1 MSNQS
6 GMKDGESSMEQ
17 TEILLTIRRQLT
29 MLQSTI
35 DSLKEQSR
43 QKDEEIER
51 LRQII
56 LNLQRAQFGQR
67 SEKRTYV
74 LDDGNQQ
81 LSLFDTPEKSEEQS
95 SSEPSQNSEREIRV
109 SGHSRKK
116 KRTLEELC
124 ASLPVEER
132 IVDLPD
138 EEKVNA
144 DGHALTCIG
153 QEYIR
158 TELVLERARA
168 KVVKHYRKVYADREL
183 EQETGYAEVFKPVM
197 PPPLLP
203 HSYASASVV
212 TDVLMKKYVD
222 AMPLYRQ
229 EQMWKRMGVELKRG
243 TMANWVI
250 QVADLYLRPF
260 WKRIRSELL
269 TQSTIHAD
277 ETVMQVLKEK
287 GKPATSESRMWVY
300 SSAKRAD
307 IQLRCFE
314 YRESRSG
321 KWAKTFLEGF
331 SGVLITDGYSGY
343 NKVQEAERAGCWAHM
358 RRKWLEAMP
367 EGADAKT
374 CKAAEGYEFCNRLF
388 ELEHQFEE
396 LTAEER
402 LIQRKEKS
410 GPVLEAYWKWLN
422 TIARPTGKL
431 KDAVTYAQ
439 NQKAHLSAFLEHGE
453 IEISNNQVE
462 NAIRPFVIGRK
473 GWLFA
478 DTPQGAEASAI
489 IYSLMETAK
498 ANSLRLD
505 DYLLHLLSVLPERAE
520 QDKDFEMDDLL
531 PWSEEMKSWFSAVCV
546 PGTTI
551 FLYRGNIERLPN
563 IMDSTTLHHFFSKSP
578 CVPIHA
584 CIIDVNRDCH
594 CDFLS
599 AFYKNFK
606 KALTSSYPNLL
617 CLS

>member
-374 CKAAEGYEFCNRLF
+374 CKAAQGYEFCNRLF

-410 GPVLEAYWKWLN
+410 GPILEAYWTWLN

-531 PWSEEMKSWFSAVCV
+531 PWSEEMESWFSAV
-546 PGTTI
+546 
-551 FLYRGNIERLPN
+551 
-563 IMDSTTLHHFFSKSP
+563 
-578 CVPIHA
+578 
-584 CIIDVNRDCH
+584 
-594 CDFLS
+594 
-599 AFYKNFK
+599 
-606 KALTSSYPNLL
+606 
-617 CLS
+617 

>member
-1 MSNQS
+1 
-6 GMKDGESSMEQ
+6 MEQ
-17 TEILLTIRRQLT
+17 AKVLVQVLEELRQQNV
-29 MLQSTI
+29 MLQSTM
-35 DSLKEQSR
+35 DTLRKQSR

-51 LRQII
+51 LQQII

-67 SEKRTYV
+67 SEKQRYV
-74 LDDGNQQ
+74 LDDGTQQ
-81 LSLFDTPEKSEEQS
+81 LSLFDMQTETEETPAP
-95 SSEPSQNSEREIRV
+95 EPSPHSEKEIHV

-124 ASLPVEER
+124 ATLPVEER

-138 EEKVNA
+138 EEKANVN
-144 DGHALTCIG
+144 GQALVCIG

-158 TELVLERARA
+158 TELVLERAKA
-168 KVVKHYRKVYADREL
+168 KVVKHYRKVYADRQL
-183 EQETGYAEVFKPVM
+183 EQETGYSEVFKPVM
-197 PPPLLP
+197 PPPLLA

-314 YRESRSG
+314 YQESRSG
-321 KWAKTFLEGF
+321 KWAQTFLEGF
-331 SGVLITDGYSGY
+331 SGILITDGYSGY
-343 NKVQEAERAGCWAHM
+343 NKVQGAERAGCWAHM

-367 EGADAKT
+367 EGANAKT
-374 CKAAEGYEFCNRLF
+374 CKAAQGYEFCNRLF
-388 ELEHQFEE
+388 ELERQFEG

-402 LIQRKEKS
+402 LRQRKEKS
-410 GPVLEAYWKWLN
+410 GPVLEAYWTWLN
-422 TIARPTGKL
+422 TIPRPTGKL

-462 NAIRPFVIGRK
+462 NAIRPFVVGRK

-505 DYLLHLLSVLPERAE
+505 DYLLHLLSVLPERVA
-520 QDKDFEMDDLL
+520 QRKDFEMDDLL
-531 PWSEEMKSWFSAVCV
+531 PWSEEMKSWFSAV
-546 PGTTI
+546 
-551 FLYRGNIERLPN
+551 
-563 IMDSTTLHHFFSKSP
+563 
-578 CVPIHA
+578 
-584 CIIDVNRDCH
+584 
-594 CDFLS
+594 
-599 AFYKNFK
+599 
-606 KALTSSYPNLL
+606 
-617 CLS
+617 

>member
-6 GMKDGESSMEQ
+6 GMKGGASSMEQ
-17 TEILLTIRRQLT
+17 ARVLVQILEELRQQNA
-29 MLQSTI
+29 MLQSAMNT
-35 DSLKEQSR
+35 LREQSR

-81 LSLFDTPEKSEEQS
+81 LSLFDTPEKSEEKS
-95 SSEPSQNSEREIRV
+95 NPEPSQNPEKEICV

-124 ASLPVEER
+124 ATLPVEER

-138 EEKVNA
+138 NEKVNPN
-144 DGHALTCIG
+144 GHALTCIG

-158 TELVLERARA
+158 TELVLERAKA
-168 KVVKHYRKVYADREL
+168 KVVKHYRKVYADRQL
-183 EQETGYAEVFKPVM
+183 EQETGYSEVFKPVM
-197 PPPLLP
+197 PPPLLA

-229 EQMWKRMGVELKRG
+229 EQMWKRIGVELKRG

-277 ETVMQVLKEK
+277 ETVIQVLKEK

-331 SGVLITDGYSGY
+331 NGVLITDGYSGY
-343 NKVQEAERAGCWAHM
+343 NKIQEAERAGCWAHM

-388 ELEHQFEE
+388 ELERQFEGR
-396 LTAEER
+396 TAEER

-410 GPVLEAYWKWLN
+410 GPILEAYWTWLN
-422 TIARPTGKL
+422 TIPRPTGKL

-462 NAIRPFVIGRK
+462 NAIRPFVVGRK

-505 DYLLHLLSVLPERAE
+505 DYLLHLLSVFPERVA
-520 QDKDFEMDDLL
+520 QRKDFEMDDLL
-531 PWSEEMKSWFSAVCV
+531 PWSGEMKSWFSAV
-546 PGTTI
+546 
-551 FLYRGNIERLPN
+551 
-563 IMDSTTLHHFFSKSP
+563 
-578 CVPIHA
+578 
-584 CIIDVNRDCH
+584 
-594 CDFLS
+594 
-599 AFYKNFK
+599 
-606 KALTSSYPNLL
+606 
-617 CLS
+617 

>member
-6 GMKDGESSMEQ
+6 GMKGGASSMEQ
-17 TEILLTIRRQLT
+17 ARVLVQILEELRQQNA
-29 MLQSTI
+29 MLQSAMNT
-35 DSLKEQSR
+35 LREQSR

-56 LNLQRAQFGQR
+56 LNLQHAQFGQR

-81 LSLFDTPEKSEEQS
+81 LSLFDTPEKSEEKS
-95 SSEPSQNSEREIRV
+95 NPEPSQNPEKEICV

-124 ASLPVEER
+124 ATLPVEER

-138 EEKVNA
+138 EEKANA
-144 DGHALTCIG
+144 NGQALVCIG

-158 TELVLERARA
+158 TELVLERAKA
-168 KVVKHYRKVYADREL
+168 KVVKHYRKVYADRQL
-183 EQETGYAEVFKPVM
+183 EQETGYSEVFKPVM
-197 PPPLLP
+197 PPPLLA

-277 ETVMQVLKEK
+277 ETVIQVLKEK

-331 SGVLITDGYSGY
+331 NGVLITDGYSGY
-343 NKVQEAERAGCWAHM
+343 NKIQEAERAGCWAHM

-388 ELEHQFEE
+388 ELERQFEGR
-396 LTAEER
+396 TAEER

-410 GPVLEAYWKWLN
+410 GPILEAYWTWLN
-422 TIARPTGKL
+422 TIPRPTGKL

-462 NAIRPFVIGRK
+462 NAIRPFVVGRK

-505 DYLLHLLSVLPERAE
+505 DYLLHLLSVFPERVA
-520 QDKDFEMDDLL
+520 QRKDFEMDDLL
-531 PWSEEMKSWFSAVCV
+531 PWSGEMKSWFSAV
-546 PGTTI
+546 
-551 FLYRGNIERLPN
+551 
-563 IMDSTTLHHFFSKSP
+563 
-578 CVPIHA
+578 
-584 CIIDVNRDCH
+584 
-594 CDFLS
+594 
-599 AFYKNFK
+599 
-606 KALTSSYPNLL
+606 
-617 CLS
+617 

>member
-6 GMKDGESSMEQ
+6 GMKGGASGMEQ
-17 TEILLTIRRQLT
+17 AKVLMQILEELRQQNA
-29 MLQSTI
+29 MLQSTM
-35 DSLKEQSR
+35 DTLRKQSR

-51 LRQII
+51 LQQII

-67 SEKRTYV
+67 SEKQRYV
-74 LDDGNQQ
+74 LDDGTQQ
-81 LSLFDTPEKSEEQS
+81 LSLFDMQTETEETPAP
-95 SSEPSQNSEREIRV
+95 EPSPHSEKEIHV

-124 ASLPVEER
+124 ATLPVEER

-138 EEKVNA
+138 DEKVNA
-144 DGHALTCIG
+144 NGHALACIG

-158 TELVLERARA
+158 AELVLERAKA
-168 KVVKHYRKVYADREL
+168 KVVKHYRKVYADRQL
-183 EQETGYAEVFKPVM
+183 EQETGYSEVFKPVM
-197 PPPLLP
+197 PPPLLA

-277 ETVMQVLKEK
+277 ETVMQVHKEK
-287 GKPATSESRMWVY
+287 DRPDTSESRMWVY

-343 NKVQEAERAGCWAHM
+343 NKVQGAERAGCWAHM

-388 ELEHQFEE
+388 ELERQFEG
-396 LTAEER
+396 LTTEER

-410 GPVLEAYWKWLN
+410 GPILEAYWTWLY
-422 TIARPTGKL
+422 TIPRPTGKL

-505 DYLLHLLSVLPERAE
+505 DYLLHLLSIMPERAE
-520 QDKDFEMDDLL
+520 QNKDFKMDDLL
-531 PWSEEMKSWFSAVCV
+531 PWSEEMKSWFSAV
-546 PGTTI
+546 
-551 FLYRGNIERLPN
+551 
-563 IMDSTTLHHFFSKSP
+563 
-578 CVPIHA
+578 
-584 CIIDVNRDCH
+584 
-594 CDFLS
+594 
-599 AFYKNFK
+599 
-606 KALTSSYPNLL
+606 
-617 CLS
+617 

>member
-6 GMKDGESSMEQ
+6 GMKGGASSMEQ
-17 TEILLTIRRQLT
+17 ARVLVQILEELRQQNA
-29 MLQSTI
+29 MLQSAMNT
-35 DSLKEQSR
+35 LREQSR

-81 LSLFDTPEKSEEQS
+81 LSLFDTPEKSEEKS
-95 SSEPSQNSEREIRV
+95 NPEPSQNPEKEICV

-124 ASLPVEER
+124 ATLPVEER

-138 EEKVNA
+138 NEKVNPN
-144 DGHALTCIG
+144 GHALTCIG

-158 TELVLERARA
+158 TELVLERAKA
-168 KVVKHYRKVYADREL
+168 KVVKHYRKVYADRQL
-183 EQETGYAEVFKPVM
+183 EQETRYSEVFKPVM
-197 PPPLLP
+197 PPPLLA

-277 ETVMQVLKEK
+277 ETVIQVLKEK

-343 NKVQEAERAGCWAHM
+343 NKIQEAERAGCWAHM

-388 ELEHQFEE
+388 ELERQFEGR
-396 LTAEER
+396 TAEER

-410 GPVLEAYWKWLN
+410 GPILEAYWTWLN
-422 TIARPTGKL
+422 TIPRPTGKL

-462 NAIRPFVIGRK
+462 NAIRPFVVGRK

-505 DYLLHLLSVLPERAE
+505 DYLLHLLSVFPERVA
-520 QDKDFEMDDLL
+520 QRKDFEMDDLL
-531 PWSEEMKSWFSAVCV
+531 PWSGEMKSWFSAV
-546 PGTTI
+546 
-551 FLYRGNIERLPN
+551 
-563 IMDSTTLHHFFSKSP
+563 
-578 CVPIHA
+578 
-584 CIIDVNRDCH
+584 
-594 CDFLS
+594 
-599 AFYKNFK
+599 
-606 KALTSSYPNLL
+606 
-617 CLS
+617 

>member
-6 GMKDGESSMEQ
+6 GVKGGASSMEQ
-17 TEILLTIRRQLT
+17 AKVLVQIFEELRQQNA
-29 MLQSTI
+29 MLQSTMNT
-35 DSLKEQSR
+35 LREQSR

-81 LSLFDTPEKSEEQS
+81 LSLFDTPEKSEEKS
-95 SSEPSQNSEREIRV
+95 NPEPSQNPEKEICV

-116 KRTLEELC
+116 KRTLEERC
-124 ASLPVEER
+124 ATLPVEER

-138 EEKVNA
+138 EEKANA
-144 DGHALTCIG
+144 NGQALVCIG

-158 TELVLERARA
+158 TELVLERAKA
-168 KVVKHYRKVYADREL
+168 KVVKHYRKVYADRQL
-183 EQETGYAEVFKPVM
+183 EQETGYSEVFKPVM
-197 PPPLLP
+197 PPPLLA

-277 ETVMQVLKEK
+277 ETVMQVHKEK
-287 GKPATSESRMWVY
+287 DRPDTSESRMWVY

-343 NKVQEAERAGCWAHM
+343 NKVQGAERAGCWAHM

-388 ELEHQFEE
+388 ELERQFEG
-396 LTAEER
+396 LTTEER

-410 GPVLEAYWKWLN
+410 GPILEAYWTWLY
-422 TIARPTGKL
+422 TIPRPTGKL

-462 NAIRPFVIGRK
+462 NAIRPFVVGRK

-478 DTPQGAEASAI
+478 DTLQGAEASAI

-505 DYLLHLLSVLPERAE
+505 DYLLHLLSIMPERAE
-520 QDKDFEMDDLL
+520 QNKDFKMDDLL
-531 PWSEEMKSWFSAVCV
+531 PWSEEMKSWFSAV
-546 PGTTI
+546 
-551 FLYRGNIERLPN
+551 
-563 IMDSTTLHHFFSKSP
+563 
-578 CVPIHA
+578 
-584 CIIDVNRDCH
+584 
-594 CDFLS
+594 
-599 AFYKNFK
+599 
-606 KALTSSYPNLL
+606 
-617 CLS
+617 

>member
-56 LNLQRAQFGQR
+56 LNLQRTQFGQR

-81 LSLFDTPEKSEEQS
+81 LSLFDTPEKSEEKS

-531 PWSEEMKSWFSAVCV
+531 PWSEEMKSWFSAV
-546 PGTTI
+546 
-551 FLYRGNIERLPN
+551 
-563 IMDSTTLHHFFSKSP
+563 
-578 CVPIHA
+578 
-584 CIIDVNRDCH
+584 
-594 CDFLS
+594 
-599 AFYKNFK
+599 
-606 KALTSSYPNLL
+606 
-617 CLS
+617 

>member
-17 TEILLTIRRQLT
+17 TEILLTIQRQLT

-35 DSLKEQSR
+35 DSLREQSR

-56 LNLQRAQFGQR
+56 LNLQRTQFGQR

-81 LSLFDTPEKSEEQS
+81 LSLFDTPEKSEEKS
-95 SSEPSQNSEREIRV
+95 NPEPSQNPEKEICV

-124 ASLPVEER
+124 ATLPVEER

-138 EEKVNA
+138 EEKANA
-144 DGHALTCIG
+144 NGQALVCIG

-158 TELVLERARA
+158 TELVLERAQA
-168 KVVKHYRKVYADREL
+168 KVVKHYRKVYADRQL
-183 EQETGYAEVFKPVM
+183 EQETGYSEVFKPVM
-197 PPPLLP
+197 PPPLLA

-300 SSAKRAD
+300 SSAKRAA

-388 ELEHQFEE
+388 ELERQFEG

-410 GPVLEAYWKWLN
+410 GLILEAYWTWLY
-422 TIARPTGKL
+422 TIPRPTGKL

-439 NQKAHLSAFLEHGE
+439 NQKAHLCAFLEHGE

-462 NAIRPFVIGRK
+462 NAIRPFVVGRK

-505 DYLLHLLSVLPERAE
+505 DYLLHLLSIMPERAE
-520 QDKDFEMDDLL
+520 QNKDFEIDDLL
-531 PWSEEMKSWFSAVCV
+531 PWSEEMKSWFSAV
-546 PGTTI
+546 
-551 FLYRGNIERLPN
+551 
-563 IMDSTTLHHFFSKSP
+563 
-578 CVPIHA
+578 
-584 CIIDVNRDCH
+584 
-594 CDFLS
+594 
-599 AFYKNFK
+599 
-606 KALTSSYPNLL
+606 
-617 CLS
+617 

>member
-17 TEILLTIRRQLT
+17 TEMLLTIQRQLT

-35 DSLKEQSR
+35 DSLREQSR

-56 LNLQRAQFGQR
+56 LNLQRTQFGQR

-81 LSLFDTPEKSEEQS
+81 LSLFDTPEKSEEKS
-95 SSEPSQNSEREIRV
+95 NPEPSQNPEKEICV

-124 ASLPVEER
+124 ATLPVEER

-138 EEKVNA
+138 EEKANA
-144 DGHALTCIG
+144 NGQALVCIG

-158 TELVLERARA
+158 TELVLERAKA
-168 KVVKHYRKVYADREL
+168 KVVKHYRKVYADRQL
-183 EQETGYAEVFKPVM
+183 EQETGYSEVFKPVM
-197 PPPLLP
+197 PPPLLA

-388 ELEHQFEE
+388 ELERQFEG

-410 GPVLEAYWKWLN
+410 GPILEAYWTWLY
-422 TIARPTGKL
+422 TIPRPTGKL

-462 NAIRPFVIGRK
+462 NAIRPFVVGRK

-505 DYLLHLLSVLPERAE
+505 DYLLHLLSRMPERAE
-520 QDKDFEMDDLL
+520 QNKDFEIDDLL
-531 PWSEEMKSWFSAVCV
+531 PWSEEMKSWFSAV
-546 PGTTI
+546 
-551 FLYRGNIERLPN
+551 
-563 IMDSTTLHHFFSKSP
+563 
-578 CVPIHA
+578 
-584 CIIDVNRDCH
+584 
-594 CDFLS
+594 
-599 AFYKNFK
+599 
-606 KALTSSYPNLL
+606 
-617 CLS
+617 

>member
-6 GMKDGESSMEQ
+6 GMKGGASGMEQ
-17 TEILLTIRRQLT
+17 AKVLVQVLEELRQQNV
-29 MLQSTI
+29 MLQSTM
-35 DSLKEQSR
+35 DTLRKQSR

-51 LRQII
+51 LQQII

-67 SEKRTYV
+67 SEKQRYV
-74 LDDGNQQ
+74 LDDGTQQ
-81 LSLFDTPEKSEEQS
+81 LSLFDMQTETEETPAP
-95 SSEPSQNSEREIRV
+95 EPSPHSEKEIHV

-124 ASLPVEER
+124 ATLPVEER

-138 EEKVNA
+138 DEKANVN
-144 DGHALTCIG
+144 GQALVCIG

-158 TELVLERARA
+158 TELVLERAKA
-168 KVVKHYRKVYADREL
+168 KVVKHYRKVYADRQL
-183 EQETGYAEVFKPVM
+183 EQETGYSEVFKPVM
-197 PPPLLP
+197 PPPLLA

-277 ETVMQVLKEK
+277 ETVIQVLKEK

-314 YRESRSG
+314 YQESRSG
-321 KWAKTFLEGF
+321 KWAQTFLEGF
-331 SGVLITDGYSGY
+331 KGVLITDGYSGY

-374 CKAAEGYEFCNRLF
+374 CKAVQGYEFCNRLF
-388 ELEHQFEE
+388 ELERQFEE

-410 GPVLEAYWKWLN
+410 GPVLEAYWKWLY
-422 TIARPTGKL
+422 TIPRPTGKL

-498 ANSLRLD
+498 ANHLRLD
-505 DYLLHLLSVLPERAE
+505 DYLLHLLSLLPERAE
-520 QDKDFEMDDLL
+520 QSKNFEIDDLL
-531 PWSEEMKSWFSAVCV
+531 PWSEEMKSWFSAV
-546 PGTTI
+546 
-551 FLYRGNIERLPN
+551 
-563 IMDSTTLHHFFSKSP
+563 
-578 CVPIHA
+578 
-584 CIIDVNRDCH
+584 
-594 CDFLS
+594 
-599 AFYKNFK
+599 
-606 KALTSSYPNLL
+606 
-617 CLS
+617 

>member
-1 MSNQS
+1 MAAKRKGSEEAYIAGIPLAHGGAVHYADKGVCSGKTRHGLLKNRGNAEKREENQKDIATCMSNQS
-6 GMKDGESSMEQ
+6 GMKGGASSMEQ
-17 TEILLTIRRQLT
+17 AKVLVQILEELRQQNA
-29 MLQSTI
+29 MLQSTMNT
-35 DSLKEQSR
+35 LREQSR

-81 LSLFDTPEKSEEQS
+81 LSLFDTPEKSEEKS
-95 SSEPSQNSEREIRV
+95 NPEPSQNPEKEICV

-124 ASLPVEER
+124 ATLPVEER

-138 EEKVNA
+138 EEKANA
-144 DGHALTCIG
+144 NGQALACIG

-158 TELVLERARA
+158 TELVLERAKA
-168 KVVKHYRKVYADREL
+168 KVVKHYRKVYADRQL
-183 EQETGYAEVFKPVM
+183 EQETGYSEVFKPVM
-197 PPPLLP
+197 PPPLLA

-277 ETVMQVLKEK
+277 ETVMQVHKEK
-287 GKPATSESRMWVY
+287 DRPDTSESRMWVY

-343 NKVQEAERAGCWAHM
+343 NKIQEAERAGCWAHM

-388 ELEHQFEE
+388 ELERQFEG
-396 LTAEER
+396 LTTEER

-410 GPVLEAYWKWLN
+410 GPILEAYWTWLY
-422 TIARPTGKL
+422 TIPRPTGKL

-505 DYLLHLLSVLPERAE
+505 DYLLHLLSIMPERAE
-520 QDKDFEMDDLL
+520 QNKDFKMDDLL
-531 PWSEEMKSWFSAVCV
+531 PWSEEMKSWFSAV
-546 PGTTI
+546 
-551 FLYRGNIERLPN
+551 
-563 IMDSTTLHHFFSKSP
+563 
-578 CVPIHA
+578 
-584 CIIDVNRDCH
+584 
-594 CDFLS
+594 
-599 AFYKNFK
+599 
-606 KALTSSYPNLL
+606 
-617 CLS
+617 

>member
-6 GMKDGESSMEQ
+6 GMKGGASGMEQ
-17 TEILLTIRRQLT
+17 AKVPVQVLEELRQQNV
-29 MLQSTI
+29 MLQSTM
-35 DSLKEQSR
+35 DTLRKQSR

-51 LRQII
+51 LQQII

-67 SEKRTYV
+67 SEKQRYV
-74 LDDGNQQ
+74 LDDGTQQ
-81 LSLFDTPEKSEEQS
+81 LSLFDMQTETEETPAP
-95 SSEPSQNSEREIRV
+95 EPSPHSEKEIHV

-124 ASLPVEER
+124 ATLPVEER

-138 EEKVNA
+138 EEKANVN
-144 DGHALTCIG
+144 GQALVCIG

-158 TELVLERARA
+158 TELVLERAKA
-168 KVVKHYRKVYADREL
+168 KVVKHYRKVYADRQL
-183 EQETGYAEVFKPVM
+183 EQETGYSEVFKPVM
-197 PPPLLP
+197 PPPLLA

-260 WKRIRSELL
+260 CKRIRSELL

-277 ETVMQVLKEK
+277 ETVIQVLKEK

-343 NKVQEAERAGCWAHM
+343 NKVQGAERAGCWAHM

-439 NQKAHLSAFLEHGE
+439 NQKAYLSAFLEHGE

-531 PWSEEMKSWFSAVCV
+531 PWSEEMKSWFSAV
-546 PGTTI
+546 
-551 FLYRGNIERLPN
+551 
-563 IMDSTTLHHFFSKSP
+563 
-578 CVPIHA
+578 
-584 CIIDVNRDCH
+584 
-594 CDFLS
+594 
-599 AFYKNFK
+599 
-606 KALTSSYPNLL
+606 
-617 CLS
+617 

>member
-6 GMKDGESSMEQ
+6 GMKGGASSMEQ
-17 TEILLTIRRQLT
+17 ARVLVQILEELRQQNA
-29 MLQSTI
+29 MLQSAMNT
-35 DSLKEQSR
+35 LREQSR

-81 LSLFDTPEKSEEQS
+81 LSLFDTPEKSEEKS
-95 SSEPSQNSEREIRV
+95 NPEPSQNPEKEICV

-124 ASLPVEER
+124 ATLPVEER

-138 EEKVNA
+138 NEKVNPN
-144 DGHALTCIG
+144 GHALTCIG

-158 TELVLERARA
+158 TELVLERAKA
-168 KVVKHYRKVYADREL
+168 KVVKHYRKVYADRQL
-183 EQETGYAEVFKPVM
+183 EQETGYSEVFKPVM
-197 PPPLLP
+197 PPHLLA

-277 ETVMQVLKEK
+277 ETVIQVLKEK

-343 NKVQEAERAGCWAHM
+343 NKIQEAERAGCWAHM

-388 ELEHQFEE
+388 ELERQFEGR
-396 LTAEER
+396 TAEER

-410 GPVLEAYWKWLN
+410 GPILEAYWTWLN
-422 TIARPTGKL
+422 TIPRPTGKL

-462 NAIRPFVIGRK
+462 NAIRPFVVGRK

-505 DYLLHLLSVLPERAE
+505 DYLLHLLSVFPERVA
-520 QDKDFEMDDLL
+520 QRKDFEMDDLL
-531 PWSEEMKSWFSAVCV
+531 PWSGEMKSWFSAV
-546 PGTTI
+546 
-551 FLYRGNIERLPN
+551 
-563 IMDSTTLHHFFSKSP
+563 
-578 CVPIHA
+578 
-584 CIIDVNRDCH
+584 
-594 CDFLS
+594 
-599 AFYKNFK
+599 
-606 KALTSSYPNLL
+606 
-617 CLS
+617 

>member
-6 GMKDGESSMEQ
+6 GMKGGASGMEQ
-17 TEILLTIRRQLT
+17 AKVPVQILEELRQQNI
-29 MLQSTI
+29 MLQSTM
-35 DSLKEQSR
+35 DTLRKQSR

-51 LRQII
+51 LQQII

-67 SEKRTYV
+67 SEKQRYV
-74 LDDGNQQ
+74 LDDGTQQ
-81 LSLFDTPEKSEEQS
+81 LSLFDMQTETPAP
-95 SSEPSQNSEREIRV
+95 EPSPHSEKEIHV
-109 SGHSRKK
+109 AGHSRKK

-132 IVDLPD
+132 IVDLPED
-138 EEKVNA
+138 EKVNA
-144 DGHALTCIG
+144 NGHALACIG

-158 TELVLERARA
+158 TELVLERAKA
-168 KVVKHYRKVYADREL
+168 KVVKHYRKVYADHEL
-183 EQETGYAEVFKPVM
+183 EQETGYSEVFKPVM
-197 PPPLLP
+197 PPPLLA

-277 ETVMQVLKEK
+277 ETVIQVLKEK

-343 NKVQEAERAGCWAHM
+343 NKVQDAKRAGCWAHM

-374 CKAAEGYEFCNRLF
+374 CKAAQGYEFCNRLF
-388 ELEHQFEE
+388 ELERQFEG
-396 LTAEER
+396 LTTEER

-410 GPVLEAYWKWLN
+410 GPILEAYWTWLY
-422 TIARPTGKL
+422 TIPRPTGKL

-462 NAIRPFVIGRK
+462 NAIRPFVVGRK

-478 DTPQGAEASAI
+478 DTPQGAEASAL

-498 ANSLRLD
+498 ANHLRLD
-505 DYLLHLLSVLPERAE
+505 DYLLHLLSILPERAE
-520 QDKDFEMDDLL
+520 QRKDFEMDDLL
-531 PWSEEMKSWFSAVCV
+531 PWSEEMKSWFSAV
-546 PGTTI
+546 
-551 FLYRGNIERLPN
+551 
-563 IMDSTTLHHFFSKSP
+563 
-578 CVPIHA
+578 
-584 CIIDVNRDCH
+584 
-594 CDFLS
+594 
-599 AFYKNFK
+599 
-606 KALTSSYPNLL
+606 
-617 CLS
+617 

>member
-6 GMKDGESSMEQ
+6 GMKGGASSMEQ
-17 TEILLTIRRQLT
+17 ARVLVQILEELRQQNA
-29 MLQSTI
+29 MLQSAMNT
-35 DSLKEQSR
+35 LREQSR

-81 LSLFDTPEKSEEQS
+81 LSLFDTPEKSEENS
-95 SSEPSQNSEREIRV
+95 NPEPSPNPEREIRV

-138 EEKVNA
+138 EEKANA
-144 DGHALTCIG
+144 NGQALVCIG

-158 TELVLERARA
+158 TELVLERAKA
-168 KVVKHYRKVYADREL
+168 KVVKHYRKVYADRQL
-183 EQETGYAEVFKPVM
+183 EQETGYSEVFKPVM
-197 PPPLLP
+197 PPPLLA

-277 ETVMQVLKEK
+277 ETVIQVLKEK

-307 IQLRCFE
+307 IHLRCFE

-321 KWAKTFLEGF
+321 KWAQTFLEGF

-374 CKAAEGYEFCNRLF
+374 CKVAQGYEFCNRLF
-388 ELEHQFEE
+388 ELERQFEG

-410 GPVLEAYWKWLN
+410 GPILEAYWTWLN

-462 NAIRPFVIGRK
+462 NAIRPFVVGRK

-505 DYLLHLLSVLPERAE
+505 DYLLHLLSIMPERAE
-520 QDKDFEMDDLL
+520 QNKDFEIDDLL
-531 PWSEEMKSWFSAVCV
+531 PWSEEMKSWFSAV
-546 PGTTI
+546 
-551 FLYRGNIERLPN
+551 
-563 IMDSTTLHHFFSKSP
+563 
-578 CVPIHA
+578 
-584 CIIDVNRDCH
+584 
-594 CDFLS
+594 
-599 AFYKNFK
+599 
-606 KALTSSYPNLL
+606 
-617 CLS
+617 

>member
-6 GMKDGESSMEQ
+6 GMKGGASSMEQ
-17 TEILLTIRRQLT
+17 ARVLVQILEELRQQNA
-29 MLQSTI
+29 MLQSAMNT
-35 DSLKEQSR
+35 LREQSR

-81 LSLFDTPEKSEEQS
+81 LSLFDTPEKSEEKS
-95 SSEPSQNSEREIRV
+95 NPEPSQNPEKEICV

-124 ASLPVEER
+124 ATLPVEER

-138 EEKVNA
+138 NEKVNPN
-144 DGHALTCIG
+144 GHALTCIG

-158 TELVLERARA
+158 TELVLERAKA
-168 KVVKHYRKVYADREL
+168 KVVKHYRKVYADRQL
-183 EQETGYAEVFKPVM
+183 EQETGYSEVFKPVM
-197 PPPLLP
+197 PPPLLA

-277 ETVMQVLKEK
+277 ETVIQVLKER

-343 NKVQEAERAGCWAHM
+343 NKIQEAEHAGCWAHM

-388 ELEHQFEE
+388 ELERQFEGR
-396 LTAEER
+396 TAEER

-410 GPVLEAYWKWLN
+410 GPILEAYWTWLN
-422 TIARPTGKL
+422 TIPRPTGKL

-462 NAIRPFVIGRK
+462 NAIRPFVVGRK

-505 DYLLHLLSVLPERAE
+505 DYLLHLLSVFPERVA
-520 QDKDFEMDDLL
+520 QRKDFEMDDLL
-531 PWSEEMKSWFSAVCV
+531 PWSGEMKSWFSAV
-546 PGTTI
+546 
-551 FLYRGNIERLPN
+551 
-563 IMDSTTLHHFFSKSP
+563 
-578 CVPIHA
+578 
-584 CIIDVNRDCH
+584 
-594 CDFLS
+594 
-599 AFYKNFK
+599 
-606 KALTSSYPNLL
+606 
-617 CLS
+617 

>member
-6 GMKDGESSMEQ
+6 GMKGGASGMEQ
-17 TEILLTIRRQLT
+17 AKVLVQVLEELRQQNV
-29 MLQSTI
+29 MLQSTM
-35 DSLKEQSR
+35 DTLRKQSR

-51 LRQII
+51 LQQII

-67 SEKRTYV
+67 SEKQRYV
-74 LDDGNQQ
+74 LDDGTQQ
-81 LSLFDTPEKSEEQS
+81 LSLFDMQTETEETPAP
-95 SSEPSQNSEREIRV
+95 EPSPHSEKEIHV

-124 ASLPVEER
+124 ATLPVEER

-138 EEKVNA
+138 EEKANA
-144 DGHALTCIG
+144 NGQALVCIG

-158 TELVLERARA
+158 TELVLERAKA
-168 KVVKHYRKVYADREL
+168 KVVKHYRKVYADRQL
-183 EQETGYAEVFKPVM
+183 EQETGYSEVFKPVM
-197 PPPLLP
+197 PPPLLA

-277 ETVMQVLKEK
+277 ETVMQVHKEK
-287 GKPATSESRMWVY
+287 DRPDTSESRMWVY

-343 NKVQEAERAGCWAHM
+343 NKVQGAERAGCWAHM

-388 ELEHQFEE
+388 ELERQFEG

-410 GPVLEAYWKWLN
+410 GPILEAYWTWLY
-422 TIARPTGKL
+422 TIPRPTGKL

-462 NAIRPFVIGRK
+462 NAIRPFVVGRK

-505 DYLLHLLSVLPERAE
+505 DYLLHLLSIMPERAE
-520 QDKDFEMDDLL
+520 QNKDFKMDDLL
-531 PWSEEMKSWFSAVCV
+531 PWSEEMKSWFSAV
-546 PGTTI
+546 
-551 FLYRGNIERLPN
+551 
-563 IMDSTTLHHFFSKSP
+563 
-578 CVPIHA
+578 
-584 CIIDVNRDCH
+584 
-594 CDFLS
+594 
-599 AFYKNFK
+599 
-606 KALTSSYPNLL
+606 
-617 CLS
+617 

>member
-6 GMKDGESSMEQ
+6 GMKGGASSMEQ
-17 TEILLTIRRQLT
+17 ARVLVQILEELRQQNA
-29 MLQSTI
+29 MLQSAMNT
-35 DSLKEQSR
+35 LREQSR

-81 LSLFDTPEKSEEQS
+81 LSLFDTPEKSEEKPNP
-95 SSEPSQNSEREIRV
+95 EPSQNPEKEICV

-124 ASLPVEER
+124 ATLPVEER

-138 EEKVNA
+138 NEKVNPN
-144 DGHALTCIG
+144 GHALTCIG

-158 TELVLERARA
+158 TELVLERAKA
-168 KVVKHYRKVYADREL
+168 KVVKHYRKVYADRQL
-183 EQETGYAEVFKPVM
+183 EQETGYSEVFKPVM
-197 PPPLLP
+197 PPPLLA

-277 ETVMQVLKEK
+277 ETVIQVLKEK

-331 SGVLITDGYSGY
+331 NGVLITDGYSGY
-343 NKVQEAERAGCWAHM
+343 NKIQEAERAGCWAHM

-388 ELEHQFEE
+388 ELERQFEGR
-396 LTAEER
+396 TAEER

-410 GPVLEAYWKWLN
+410 GPILEAYWTWLN
-422 TIARPTGKL
+422 TIPRPTGKL

-462 NAIRPFVIGRK
+462 NAIRPFVVGRK

-505 DYLLHLLSVLPERAE
+505 DYLLHLLSVFPERVA
-520 QDKDFEMDDLL
+520 QRKDFEMDDLL
-531 PWSEEMKSWFSAVCV
+531 PWSGEMKSWFSAV
-546 PGTTI
+546 
-551 FLYRGNIERLPN
+551 
-563 IMDSTTLHHFFSKSP
+563 
-578 CVPIHA
+578 
-584 CIIDVNRDCH
+584 
-594 CDFLS
+594 
-599 AFYKNFK
+599 
-606 KALTSSYPNLL
+606 
-617 CLS
+617 

>member
-1 MSNQS
+1 
-6 GMKDGESSMEQ
+6 MKGGESSMEQ
-17 TEILLTIRRQLT
+17 AELLLRILAEIRQQNA

-35 DSLKEQSR
+35 DTLREQSR
-43 QKDEEIER
+43 EKDEEIER

-81 LSLFDTPEKSEEQS
+81 LSLFDTPEKPEEIPTL
-95 SSEPSQNSEREIRV
+95 EPLQNPEKEICV
-109 SGHSRKK
+109 SGHNRKK

-138 EEKVNA
+138 DEKVNA
-144 DGHALTCIG
+144 NGHALVCIG
-153 QEYIR
+153 QEYVR
-158 TELVLERARA
+158 TELVLERAKA

-183 EQETGYAEVFKPVM
+183 EQETGYSEVFKPVM
-197 PPPLLP
+197 PPPLLA

-277 ETVMQVLKEK
+277 ETVMQVHKEK
-287 GKPATSESRMWVY
+287 DRPDTSESRMWVY
-300 SSAKRAD
+300 SSAKRAS

-321 KWAKTFLEGF
+321 KWAKDFLEGF
-331 SGVLITDGYSGY
+331 HGVLITDGYSGY
-343 NKVQEAERAGCWAHM
+343 NKVEDAEHAGCWAHM
-358 RRKWLEAMP
+358 RRKWLEAIP

-374 CKAAEGYEFCNRLF
+374 CNAAQGYEFCNRLF
-388 ELEHQFEE
+388 ELERQFEK
-396 LTAEER
+396 LTAKER
-402 LIQRKEKS
+402 LMQRKEKS
-410 GPVLEAYWKWLN
+410 SPVLEAYWTWLN
-422 TIARPTGKL
+422 TIPRPTGKL

-439 NQKAHLSAFLEHGE
+439 NQKAHLCAFLEHGE

-498 ANSLRLD
+498 ANNLRLD
-505 DYLLHLLSVLPERAE
+505 DYLLHLLSILPERAE
-520 QDKDFEMDDLL
+520 QSKDFEIDDLL
-531 PWSEEMKSWFSAVCV
+531 PWSEEMKSWFSAV
-546 PGTTI
+546 
-551 FLYRGNIERLPN
+551 
-563 IMDSTTLHHFFSKSP
+563 
-578 CVPIHA
+578 
-584 CIIDVNRDCH
+584 
-594 CDFLS
+594 
-599 AFYKNFK
+599 
-606 KALTSSYPNLL
+606 
-617 CLS
+617 

>member
-6 GMKDGESSMEQ
+6 GMKGGASSMEQ
-17 TEILLTIRRQLT
+17 ARVLVQILEELRQQNA
-29 MLQSTI
+29 MLQSAMNT
-35 DSLKEQSR
+35 LREQSR

-81 LSLFDTPEKSEEQS
+81 LSLFDTPEKSEEKS
-95 SSEPSQNSEREIRV
+95 NPEPSQNPEKEICV

-124 ASLPVEER
+124 ATLPVEER

-138 EEKVNA
+138 NEKVNPN
-144 DGHALTCIG
+144 GHALTCIG

-158 TELVLERARA
+158 TELVLERAKA
-168 KVVKHYRKVYADREL
+168 KVVKHYRKVYADRQL
-183 EQETGYAEVFKPVM
+183 EQETGYSEVFKPVM
-197 PPPLLP
+197 PPPLLA

-277 ETVMQVLKEK
+277 ETVIQVLKEK

-343 NKVQEAERAGCWAHM
+343 NKIQEAERAGCWAHM

-388 ELEHQFEE
+388 ELERQFEGR
-396 LTAEER
+396 TAEER

-410 GPVLEAYWKWLN
+410 GPILEAYWTWLN
-422 TIARPTGKL
+422 TIPRPTGKL

-462 NAIRPFVIGRK
+462 NAIRPFVVGRK

-505 DYLLHLLSVLPERAE
+505 DYLLHLLSVLPERVA
-520 QDKDFEMDDLL
+520 QRKDFEMDDLL
-531 PWSEEMKSWFSAVCV
+531 PWSGEMKSWFSAV
-546 PGTTI
+546 
-551 FLYRGNIERLPN
+551 
-563 IMDSTTLHHFFSKSP
+563 
-578 CVPIHA
+578 
-584 CIIDVNRDCH
+584 
-594 CDFLS
+594 
-599 AFYKNFK
+599 
-606 KALTSSYPNLL
+606 
-617 CLS
+617 

>member
-6 GMKDGESSMEQ
+6 GMKGGESSMEQ
-17 TEILLTIRRQLT
+17 TEILLTIQRQLT

-35 DSLKEQSR
+35 DSLREQSR

-81 LSLFDTPEKSEEQS
+81 LSLFDTPEKSDEKS
-95 SSEPSQNSEREIRV
+95 NPEPSQNPEKEICV

-124 ASLPVEER
+124 ATLPVEER

-138 EEKVNA
+138 EEKANA
-144 DGHALTCIG
+144 NGQALVCIG

-158 TELVLERARA
+158 TELVLERAKA
-168 KVVKHYRKVYADREL
+168 KVVKHYRKVYADRQL
-183 EQETGYAEVFKPVM
+183 EQETGYSEVFKPVM
-197 PPPLLP
+197 PPPLLA

-277 ETVMQVLKEK
+277 ETVIQVLKEK

-343 NKVQEAERAGCWAHM
+343 NKVQGAERAGCWAHM

-374 CKAAEGYEFCNRLF
+374 CKAAQGYEFCNRLF
-388 ELEHQFEE
+388 ELERQFKE

-410 GPVLEAYWKWLN
+410 GPILEAYWTWLN

-462 NAIRPFVIGRK
+462 NAIRPFVVGRK

-505 DYLLHLLSVLPERAE
+505 DYLLHLLSIMPERAE
-520 QDKDFEMDDLL
+520 QCKDFDIDDLL
-531 PWSEEMKSWFSAVCV
+531 PWSEEMKSWFSAV
-546 PGTTI
+546 
-551 FLYRGNIERLPN
+551 
-563 IMDSTTLHHFFSKSP
+563 
-578 CVPIHA
+578 
-584 CIIDVNRDCH
+584 
-594 CDFLS
+594 
-599 AFYKNFK
+599 
-606 KALTSSYPNLL
+606 
-617 CLS
+617 

>member
-1 MSNQS
+1 
-6 GMKDGESSMEQ
+6 MEQ
-17 TEILLTIRRQLT
+17 AELLMQILAEIRQQNA

-35 DSLKEQSR
+35 DTLREQSR

-74 LDDGNQQ
+74 LDDGNRQ
-81 LSLFDTPEKSEEQS
+81 LSMFDMQEEAEAALASVPDMEPSPNPEK
-95 SSEPSQNSEREIRV
+95 EIQV

-138 EEKVNA
+138 DEKLNA
-144 DGHALTCIG
+144 NGHALVCIG
-153 QEYIR
+153 QEYVR
-158 TELVLERARA
+158 TELVLERAKA
-168 KVVKHYRKVYADREL
+168 KVVRHYRKVYADREL
-183 EQETGYAEVFKPVM
+183 EQETGYSEVFKPIM
-197 PPPLLP
+197 PPPLLA

-250 QVADLYLRPF
+250 QVSDLYLRPF

-277 ETVMQVLKEK
+277 ETVMQVHKEK
-287 GKPATSESRMWVY
+287 GRPDTSESRMWVY

-321 KWAKTFLEGF
+321 KWAKNFLEGF

-343 NKVQEAERAGCWAHM
+343 NKVQDAERAGCWAHM
-358 RRKWLEAMP
+358 RRKWLDAMP

-374 CKAAEGYEFCNRLF
+374 CKAAQGYEFCNRLF
-388 ELEHQFEE
+388 ELERQFEQ

-402 LIQRKEKS
+402 LRQRKEKS
-410 GPVLEAYWKWLN
+410 GPVLEAYWTWLN
-422 TIARPTGKL
+422 TISRPTGKL
-431 KDAVTYAQ
+431 KDAITYAQ

-462 NAIRPFVIGRK
+462 NAIRPFVVGRK

-498 ANSLRLD
+498 ANNLRLD
-505 DYLLHLLSVLPERAE
+505 DYLLHLLSILPERAE
-520 QDKDFEMDDLL
+520 RSKNFEIDDLL
-531 PWSEEMKSWFSAVCV
+531 PWSEEMKSWFSAV
-546 PGTTI
+546 
-551 FLYRGNIERLPN
+551 
-563 IMDSTTLHHFFSKSP
+563 
-578 CVPIHA
+578 
-584 CIIDVNRDCH
+584 
-594 CDFLS
+594 
-599 AFYKNFK
+599 
-606 KALTSSYPNLL
+606 
-617 CLS
+617 

>member
-6 GMKDGESSMEQ
+6 GMKGGASGMEQ
-17 TEILLTIRRQLT
+17 AKVLVQVLEELRQQLA
-29 MLQSTI
+29 MLQSTMNT
-35 DSLKEQSR
+35 LRKQSR

-51 LRQII
+51 LQQII

-67 SEKRTYV
+67 SEKQRYV
-74 LDDGNQQ
+74 LDDGTQQ
-81 LSLFDTPEKSEEQS
+81 LSLFDMQTETEETPAPELSPHSEK
-95 SSEPSQNSEREIRV
+95 EIHV

-124 ASLPVEER
+124 ATLPVEER

-138 EEKVNA
+138 NEKVNA
-144 DGHALTCIG
+144 NGHALACIG

-158 TELVLERARA
+158 TELVLERAKA

-229 EQMWKRMGVELKRG
+229 EQIWKRMGVELKRG

-277 ETVMQVLKEK
+277 ETVIQVLKEK

-343 NKVQEAERAGCWAHM
+343 NKVQAAKRAGCWAHM

-388 ELEHQFEE
+388 ELERQFEG

-410 GPVLEAYWKWLN
+410 GPILEAYWTWLN

-462 NAIRPFVIGRK
+462 NAIRPFVVGRK

-489 IYSLMETAK
+489 IYSLMETTK
-498 ANSLRLD
+498 ANNLRLD
-505 DYLLHLLSVLPERAE
+505 DYLLHLLSILPQRAE
-520 QDKDFEMDDLL
+520 QNKDFEMDDLL
-531 PWSEEMKSWFSAVCV
+531 PWSEEMKSWFSAV
-546 PGTTI
+546 
-551 FLYRGNIERLPN
+551 
-563 IMDSTTLHHFFSKSP
+563 
-578 CVPIHA
+578 
-584 CIIDVNRDCH
+584 
-594 CDFLS
+594 
-599 AFYKNFK
+599 
-606 KALTSSYPNLL
+606 
-617 CLS
+617 